1 MPFMIA
7 TGSPE
12 HGAPTRLEQA
22 GYVDMATAREMSG
35 YSIRGLHRL
44 VKSGAVESRK
54 DRGKRWILAAS
65 LESRLRDV
73 LDQDPTQ
80 T

>member
-1 MPFMIA
+1 MIA

-12 HGAPTRLEQA
+12 HDAPTRLEQA
-22 GYVDMATAREMSG
+22 GYVDMATAREMTG
-35 YSIRGLHRL
+35 YSIRTLHRL
-44 VKSGAVESRK
+44 VKNGDVESCR
-54 DRGKRWILAAS
+54 DRGKRWILRTS

-73 LDQDPTQ
+73 LDQTPQ